1 MKGRTKRAML
11 RMLMSQPR
19 ARVSRK
25 CANAPVT
32 SPKVSPFVSTCLTI
46 ASCGPMA
53 QRYRA
58 TRCPIFSAIWCRRAV
73 LMQIKR
79 RLANDATR

>member
-25 CANAPVT
+25 CANPPVK
-32 SPKVSPFVSTCLTI
+32 SPKVSPYVLTCLTI
-46 ASCGPMA
+46 ASCGSMV

-73 LMQIKR
+73 FMQIKR
-79 RLANDATR
+79 RLANGTTR

>member
-1 MKGRTKRAML
+1 MNGRTNPAML
-11 RMLMSQPR
+11 PILMAQPR
-19 ARVSRK
+19 ARASRK
-25 CANAPVT
+25 CANAPVK
-32 SPKVSPFVSTCLTI
+32 SPKVSPFVLTCLTI

-58 TRCPIFSAIWCRRAV
+58 TRCPIFSSIWRRRVV

-79 RLANDATR
+79 RLVNGAMR